1 MASNLDEIVSHYD
14 HVAAKAKFDKLE
26 RIEDDDSSSLDND
39 KKKEVHYFK
48 EKLLQYVEHIV
59 NR

>member
-14 HVAAKAKFDKLE
+14 NVAAKAKFDKLE
-26 RIEDDDSSSLDND
+26 RIEDDDSSSLDNE